1 MKKTLTVILMT
12 ASIAIT
18 AQIPSVFSVDSVE
31 YKIGDK
37 IKMGKATDGLPE
49 FSYILRWVKEDVSTL
64 EKPKNPAIDSLQI
77 VSITKNEKWSD
88 FNVKCKMILP
98 GSDFY
103 YTYSII
109 FNKAIETGEI
119 KSKRPDYF
127 VAPTSKQAL
136 EQLKKAKEKVDLG
149 LMTQEEY
156 NLKMEELKK
165 YIKD

>member
-1 MKKTLTVILMT
+1 MKKIFIIILMA
-12 ASIAIT
+12 ASIPVT
-18 AQIPSVFSVDSVE
+18 AQISSVFAVDSVE

-49 FSYILRWVKEDVSTL
+49 FSYILRWVRENVSTL

-88 FNVKCKMILP
+88 FNVECKMMVT
-98 GSDFY
+98 GTDFY

-136 EQLKKAKEKVDLG
+136 EALKKAKEKVDLG